1 MVNPMMTIYATSADM
16 ARQFG
21 FTHRQVLSTIEN
33 LVMPE
38 IMDQHV
44 ELFDFGASKIAQ
56 MSEIGFNAVALHLPM
71 NAGGD
76 DEFLLSWKMAF
87 LSQQPL
93 SISTPMPEKS
103 ADDALDNQLASAR
116 QGRTEIQE
124 QRGLNVQYIK
134 VGDAEQFV
142 SQLKAVMTGIYD
154 FMEISQEK
162 PLKPAE
168 YSLNDQGE
176 ENAKYCFEV
185 ANQYHRPTEF
195 LQALLDLIHVNFEP
209 CLMSTYCLNSNM
221 GFLYEEINDQP
232 FNLGYFSIVSEGT
245 KEFST
250 IWREQVIPYA
260 YQCGYSVE
268 EATAMFVVVTVGQQ
282 QYGVEWAAAV
292 MQSIN
297 AGYSVN
303 EALVMLLANLTDET
317 PTQANNVYVGFC
329 VDEALV
335 NKIRISVWLT
345 KKDPDHSFIH

>member
-1 MVNPMMTIYATSADM
+1 MMTIYATSADM

-21 FTHRQVLSTIEN
+21 FTHRQVLTTIEN

-44 ELFDFGASKIAQ
+44 EVFDFGVSKIAQ

-76 DEFLLSWKMAF
+76 DEFLFCWKMAF

-93 SISTPMPEKS
+93 SISTRT
-103 ADDALDNQLASAR
+103 ADKCADEVLDDQLASET

-124 QRGLNVQYIK
+124 QRKLNVQYIK
-134 VGDAEQFV
+134 VSDAEQFV

-154 FMEISQEK
+154 FMEITQEK
-162 PLKPAE
+162 TLKPAE
-168 YSLNDQGE
+168 YSVTDQGE
-176 ENAKYCFEV
+176 EPAKYCFEV

-195 LQALLDLIHVNFEP
+195 LQALLDIIHVNFEP
-209 CLMSTYCLNSNM
+209 CLLSTYCLNSNIS
-221 GFLYEEINDQP
+221 FLYEEVADQP
-232 FNLGYFSIVSEGT
+232 FNLGYLSIISEGT
-245 KEFST
+245 KEFNS

-268 EATAMFVVVTVGQQ
+268 EATAVFVVVTVGPQ
-282 QYGVEWAAAV
+282 QYDVEWVAAV
-292 MQSIN
+292 IQSLN

-303 EALVMLLANLTDET
+303 EALGMLRANLRDET
-317 PTQANNVYVGFC
+317 ATQANNTYVGFC

-335 NKIRISVWLT
+335 NKIRISAWLT
-345 KKDPDHSFIH
+345 KKDPNHSSIH